1 MDSFHFKQVDV
12 FSQTALKGNP
22 LAVVFDAGSLS
33 DERMAAFANW
43 TNLSETTFI
52 LEPQDPRADYR
63 VRIFTTLSELP
74 FAGHP
79 TLGTCH
85 AWLEAG
91 GVPKGAE
98 IVQECGVGLVR
109 IRREG
114 SELAFLAPPL
124 LRSGPVEAD
133 VMERVQRGLGIT
145 RNEIIRAQWV
155 DNGAGW
161 LAVMIKD
168 RQQVL
173 NLQPD
178 HSQMQ
183 GLAVGVIAAWD
194 PERDGDAAQFEVRA
208 FISGDG
214 MPEDPATGS
223 LNAGIAQWLLAEG
236 LAPDSYTVSQGLSMG
251 RAGQLRINRLGDEI
265 WIGGSVVTC
274 IEGQLRL

>member
-85 AWLEAG
+85 AWLQAG

-98 IVQECGVGLVR
+98 IIQECGVGLVR

-145 RNEIIRAQWV
+145 PDEVVRAQWV

-161 LAVMIKD
+161 LAVMLKD

-194 PERDGDAAQFEVRA
+194 PERDGDEARFEVRA

-251 RAGQLRINRLGDEI
+251 RAGKLRINRLGNEI

>member
-124 LRSGPVEAD
+124 LRSGAVEAD

-145 RNEIIRAQWV
+145 CNEIIRAQWV
-155 DNGAGW
+155 DNGAEW